1 MERIHLSTG
10 LLSYAALLGGVAL
23 TQFMLAP
30 AFGQTAPA
38 PAAAPQ
44 AGAAVVAP
52 APAPAAPAAVSLLAP
67 GMNGILAWPS
77 NPTSVDVGP
86 LGTWYLD
93 AALTGLVLAQ
103 DSRVTG
109 DRSAN
114 VDLSNGQLFLQ
125 KVDGW
130 WQFYVQA
137 GGYSIPAL
145 GTFYTPNDA
154 SHTSNNYYGVVP
166 QAFLKLVPTDNT
178 YIQFGKLPTLIG
190 AESTFT
196 FENMNIERG
205 LLWNQEPA
213 VSRGVQIGYTLGPVA
228 FSASLNDGYYSN
240 RYNWLSGS
248 AAWTINPH
256 NTLTFAAGGNIGH
269 TGYQESPYA
278 TPIAQNN
285 SSIYNIIY
293 TYNNSPFL
301 IVPYLQFSHV
311 DKNLSLGI
319 DKTTN
324 SYAGAILASY
334 AFTDTFSLA
343 ARGEYI
349 GTDGSNTDGSAN
361 LLYGPGSKA
370 YSLTLTPTV
379 TFKKLYLRAD
389 ASWVHLSSETRG
401 DGFGTSGNA
410 TDQLRGLIEAGVLF

>member
-1 MERIHLSTG
+1 MASG
-10 LLSYAALLGGVAL
+10 LTTTAVLLGGIGAA
-23 TQFMLAP
+23 QFGLSP
-30 AFGQTAPA
+30 AFGQAAPA

-44 AGAAVVAP
+44 AGAAVTAP
-52 APAPAAPAAVSLLAP
+52 APAAAPAAVSLLAP

-77 NPTSVDVGP
+77 NPTAVDVGP
-86 LGTWYLD
+86 LGTWYVD
-93 AALTGLVLAQ
+93 AALSGLVIAQ
-103 DSRVTG
+103 DSRVNG
-109 DRSAN
+109 DRSSAI
-114 VDLSNGQLFLQ
+114 DLSNGQAFIQ

-130 WQFYVQA
+130 WQFFAQVGA
-137 GGYSIPAL
+137 YSIPAL

-190 AESTFT
+190 AESTFS

-240 RYNWLSGS
+240 RYNWLSGL
-248 AAWTINPH
+248 AAWTINPT
-256 NTLTFAAGGNIGH
+256 NTLAFAAGGNIGH
-269 TGYQESPYA
+269 TGYQETPYA

-319 DKTTN
+319 NKATN
-324 SYAGAILASY
+324 SYAAAILASY

-370 YSLTLTPTV
+370 YSLTITPTV
-379 TFKKLYLRAD
+379 KFKKLFLRAD
-389 ASWVHLSSETRG
+389 ASWVHISSLTQG
-401 DGFGTSGNA
+401 DGFGTDGHA
-410 TDQLRGLIEAGVLF
+410 TDQIRGLIEAGVLF